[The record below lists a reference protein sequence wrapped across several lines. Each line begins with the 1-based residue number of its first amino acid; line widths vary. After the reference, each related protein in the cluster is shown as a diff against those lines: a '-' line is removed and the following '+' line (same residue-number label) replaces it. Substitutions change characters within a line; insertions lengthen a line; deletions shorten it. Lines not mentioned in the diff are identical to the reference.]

1 MMPPMRTTVT
11 LDDDLAARLRD
22 RAHQQ
27 GVPFKTAINAAIR
40 NGLEKPRGEPAPYR
54 LPTARMGP
62 PKLDLTKA
70 TQLAGQLE
78 DDELVRRM
86 NLGR

>member
-1 MMPPMRTTVT
+1 MRTTVT

-22 RAHQQ
+22 RAHQR
-27 GVPFKTAINAAIR
+27 GIPFKTAINEAIR
-40 NGLEKPRGEPAPYR
+40 NGLEKPRKPAPYR
-54 LPTARMGP
+54 LKTRKMSA
-62 PKLDLTKA
+62 PKVDLTKA

-78 DDELVRRM
+78 DDELTRRM

>member
-1 MMPPMRTTVT
+1 VRTTVT

-22 RAHQQ
+22 RAHQR
-27 GVPFKTAINAAIR
+27 GVPFKTAINEAIR
-40 NGLEKPRGEPAPYR
+40 SGLEKSREPDPYR
-54 LPTARMGP
+54 LPTARMGS

-70 TQLAGQLE
+70 TQLAGELE

>member
-1 MMPPMRTTVT
+1 MRTTVT

-22 RAHQQ
+22 RAHQR
-27 GVPFKTAINAAIR
+27 GIPFKTAINEAIR
-40 NGLEKPRGEPAPYR
+40 NGLEKPRKPAPYR
-54 LPTARMGP
+54 LKTRKMGA
-62 PKLDLTKA
+62 PKVDLTKA

-78 DDELVRRM
+78 DDELTRRM